1 MALLRQRS
9 GVAAAERSFA
19 ARAALARA
27 IMAIAGAVAA
37 ILVLGIVLKVLHAN
51 GGNVI
56 VGAVMDAGRA
66 LAGPFHD
73 LFRMHGVWRYV
84 VNWGIA
90 AVVYVVV
97 GRLVARLLVR

>member
-1 MALLRQRS
+1 MALLRQRG

-19 ARAALARA
+19 ARAALART

-37 ILVLGIVLKVLHAN
+37 ILTFGILLKVLHAN

-56 VGAVMDAGRA
+56 VGAVNDAARA

-73 LFRMHGVWRYV
+73 LFRMHGAWRYV

-90 AVVYVVV
+90 ALVYVLV

>member
-1 MALLRQRS
+1 MALLRHR
-9 GVAAAERSFA
+9 GVAAAERSLA

-27 IMAIAGAVAA
+27 VMAIAGAVAA

-56 VGAVMDAGRA
+56 VGAVTDAGRA
-66 LAGPFHD
+66 VAGPFHD
-73 LFRMHGVWRYV
+73 LFRVHGAWRYV

-90 AVVYVVV
+90 AVVYVAI
-97 GRLVARLLVR
+97 GRFVSRLLVR